1 MSTIKIKQ
9 VKSRIGAPA
18 DQKRTLDA
26 LGLRKLNRVVE
37 HECTP
42 SILGMVDKVKHLVT
56 IVTYVFVEYKTNYN
70 MNLSNLK
77 PAEGSTKTR
86 KRIGRGPG
94 SGLGGTS
101 TRGHKGAKSRS
112 GYSKKIGFEG
122 GQMPLQ
128 RRVPKFGF
136 KNINRVE
143 YKAINLE
150 TIQKLAEAKN
160 LTKVGMNDFIEA
172 GFISSNQ
179 LVKVL
184 GNGSLTTKLDV
195 EANAFSK
202 SAVAAIEAVGGN
214 AVKL

>member
-1 MSTIKIKQ
+1 
-9 VKSRIGAPA
+9 
-18 DQKRTLDA
+18 
-26 LGLRKLNRVVE
+26 
-37 HECTP
+37 
-42 SILGMVDKVKHLVT
+42 
-56 IVTYVFVEYKTNYN
+56 

-122 GQMPLQ
+122 GQMPIQ
-128 RRVPKFGF
+128 RRLPKFGF

-150 TIQKLAEAKN
+150 TLQRMADASQ
-160 LTKVGMNDFIEA
+160 LTKIGVEELRNA
-172 GFISSNQ
+172 GFISANQ
-179 LVKVL
+179 LVKIL
-184 GNGSLTTKLDV
+184 GNGSLTAKLEV
-195 EANAFSK
+195 EAHAFSK
-202 SAVAAIEAVGGN
+202 SAEAAIQAAGGTT
-214 AVKL
+214 VKL